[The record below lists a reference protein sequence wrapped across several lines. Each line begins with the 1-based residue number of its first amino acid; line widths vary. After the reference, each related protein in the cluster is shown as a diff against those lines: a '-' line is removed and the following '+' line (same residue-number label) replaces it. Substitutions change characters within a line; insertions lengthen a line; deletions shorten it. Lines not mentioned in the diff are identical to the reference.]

1 MSEAENK
8 YVPGIDVHNN
18 TEVVDLETAKKLKL
32 KGFNKP
38 THHYWLDKDLPFVKK
53 GLKRVKLEDRRMNH
67 NKYDEFIYSAPTKDE
82 LK

>member
-18 TEVVDLETAKKLKL
+18 TEVVDLETAKRLKL

-38 THHYWLDKDLPFVKK
+38 TRHYWLDKDLPFVKK
-53 GLKRVKLEDRRMNH
+53 GLKRVKLEDRLVNH
-67 NKYDEFIYSAPTKDE
+67 NKYNEFIYSAPTKDE